1 MPNPNPFS
9 TCMPPTP
16 LQGEPTLSMS
26 CSDKLARWAL
36 LGLQGSLLGSLL
48 AAPIRLSTLTV
59 GLPPT
64 LASAQGAAQM
74 HQPCCQNLL

>member
-1 MPNPNPFS
+1 
-9 TCMPPTP
+9 
-16 LQGEPTLSMS
+16 MS

-74 HQPCCQNLL
+74 RQQCCQKSFMTQYVKGRGTLLTRLS